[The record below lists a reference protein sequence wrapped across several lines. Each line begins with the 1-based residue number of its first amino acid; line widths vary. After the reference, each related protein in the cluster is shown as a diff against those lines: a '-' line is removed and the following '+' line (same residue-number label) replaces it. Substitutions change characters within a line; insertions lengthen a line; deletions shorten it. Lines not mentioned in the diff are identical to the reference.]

1 MDQLVAFLI
10 IAAIIILVGFP
21 TVSIIRDDVGDSTK
35 SFLDFSNQAKKRVSQ
50 QLAYTYIG
58 SLDCTTSDLEVR
70 LVNNGLTDITFFA
83 LLLNGLP
90 IPDANIEIYQV
101 IVGHNVTSISLFNIT
116 DPIEIDDRIIL
127 NINNMNATA
136 GHFGPNWND
145 DIIIDEYGT
154 TSELQIVSNAGKL
167 ITLSI
172 PMPGVVTC

>member
-10 IAAIIILVGFP
+10 IAAIIIVVGFP

-35 SFLDFSNQAKKRVSQ
+35 SFLDFSNQAQKRVSQ
-50 QLAYTYIG
+50 QMAYTYIG
-58 SLDCTTSDLEVR
+58 SLNCTTSNLEVR

-83 LLLNGLP
+83 ILLNGEP
-90 IPDANIEIYQV
+90 IPDANIYMEQV
-101 IVGHNVTSISLFNIT
+101 IVGYNMTTVIFFNIT

-127 NINNMNATA
+127 NINNMNATDP
-136 GHFGPNWND
+136 FGDSWNND
-145 DIIIDEYGT
+145 LITDEYGT

-172 PMPGVVTC
+172 PMTGVVSC